1 MGDPTKTWAEGAWP
15 RILHVIMT
23 WWDRLQEPAN
33 RGSRAELRRASS
45 ADDVALQG
53 SYYALLASVMAM
65 EDLGV
70 LKNSIPFRLPAV
82 IGVLAHVK
90 SNNPDVKVAEAMGTK
105 KKGSDQALVSD
116 LRFRRILRLE
126 DGDELYTT
134 MIRVVRM
141 LDDTVNVAD
150 LASSIF
156 FWNEKTRK
164 RWASQYYLKRNIF
177 EDEKL

>member
-1 MGDPTKTWAEGAWP
+1 MN
-15 RILHVIMT
+15 
-23 WWDRLQEPAN
+23 WWEKLQEPAN
-33 RGSRAELRRASS
+33 RGVRAELRRARS

-53 SYYALLASVMAM
+53 PYYALLAKIVAI
-65 EDLGV
+65 EDLGM
-70 LKNSIPFRLPAV
+70 LKNSIPYRLPSV

-90 SNNPDVKVAEAMGTK
+90 ANNPDVKVAQAMGAK
-105 KKGSDQALVSD
+105 KKGSDQARVSD

-126 DGDELYTT
+126 EGDELYTT

-164 RWASQYYLKRNIF
+164 RWASQYYLQRNIF
-177 EDEKL
+177 ED

>member
-1 MGDPTKTWAEGAWP
+1 MWVEGAWP
-15 RILHVIMT
+15 RVLQIIMN
-23 WWDRLQEPAN
+23 WWEKLQEPAN
-33 RGSRAELRRASS
+33 RGVRAELRRARS

-53 SYYALLASVMAM
+53 PYYALLAKIVAI
-65 EDLGV
+65 EDLGM
-70 LKNSIPFRLPAV
+70 LKNSIPYRLPSV

-90 SNNPDVKVAEAMGTK
+90 ANNPDVKVAQAMGAK
-105 KKGSDQALVSD
+105 KKGSDQARVSD

-126 DGDELYTT
+126 EGDELYTT

-164 RWASQYYLKRNIF
+164 RWASQYYLQRNIF
-177 EDEKL
+177 ED

>member
-1 MGDPTKTWAEGAWP
+1 VDDSTKIWVEGAWP
-15 RILHVIMT
+15 RVLQIIMN
-23 WWDRLQEPAN
+23 WWEKLQEPAN
-33 RGSRAELRRASS
+33 RGVRAELRRARS

-53 SYYALLASVMAM
+53 PYYALLAKIVAI
-65 EDLGV
+65 EDLGM
-70 LKNSIPFRLPAV
+70 LKNSIPYRLPSV

-90 SNNPDVKVAEAMGTK
+90 ANNPDVKVAQAMGAK
-105 KKGSDQALVSD
+105 KKGSDQARVSD

-126 DGDELYTT
+126 EGDELYTT

-164 RWASQYYLKRNIF
+164 RWASQYYLQRNIF
-177 EDEKL
+177 ED

>member
-1 MGDPTKTWAEGAWP
+1 VDDSTKMWVEGAWP
-15 RILHVIMT
+15 RVLQIIMN
-23 WWDRLQEPAN
+23 WWEKLQEPAN
-33 RGSRAELRRASS
+33 RGVRAELRRARS

-53 SYYALLASVMAM
+53 PYYALLAKIVAI
-65 EDLGV
+65 EDLGM
-70 LKNSIPFRLPAV
+70 LKNSIPYRLPSV

-90 SNNPDVKVAEAMGTK
+90 ANNPDVKVAQAMGAK
-105 KKGSDQALVSD
+105 KKGSDQARVSD

-126 DGDELYTT
+126 EGDELYTT

-164 RWASQYYLKRNIF
+164 RWASQYYLQRNIF
-177 EDEKL
+177 ED

>member
-1 MGDPTKTWAEGAWP
+1 MDDSTKIWVEGAWP
-15 RILHVIMT
+15 RVLQIIMN
-23 WWDRLQEPAN
+23 WWEKLQEPAN
-33 RGSRAELRRASS
+33 RGVRAELRRARS

-53 SYYALLASVMAM
+53 PYYALLAKIVAI
-65 EDLGV
+65 EDLGM
-70 LKNSIPFRLPAV
+70 LKNSIPYRLPSV

-90 SNNPDVKVAEAMGTK
+90 ANNPDVKVAQAMGAK
-105 KKGSDQALVSD
+105 KKGSDQARVSD

-126 DGDELYTT
+126 EGDELYTT

-164 RWASQYYLKRNIF
+164 RWASQYYLQRNIF
-177 EDEKL
+177 ED

>member
-1 MGDPTKTWAEGAWP
+1 MDDSTKIWVEGAWP
-15 RILHVIMT
+15 RVLQIIMN
-23 WWDRLQEPAN
+23 WWEKLQEPAN
-33 RGSRAELRRASS
+33 RGVRAELRRARS

-53 SYYALLASVMAM
+53 PYYALLAKIVAI
-65 EDLGV
+65 EDLGM
-70 LKNSIPFRLPAV
+70 LKNSIPYRLPSV

-90 SNNPDVKVAEAMGTK
+90 ANNPDVKVAQAMGAK
-105 KKGSDQALVSD
+105 KKGSDQARVSD
-116 LRFRRILRLE
+116 LRFRRILHLE
-126 DGDELYTT
+126 EGDELYTT

-164 RWASQYYLKRNIF
+164 RWASQYYLQRNIF
-177 EDEKL
+177 ED

>member
-1 MGDPTKTWAEGAWP
+1 MDDSTKMWVEGAWP
-15 RILHVIMT
+15 RVLQIIMN
-23 WWDRLQEPAN
+23 WWEKLQEPAN
-33 RGSRAELRRASS
+33 RGVRAELRRARS

-53 SYYALLASVMAM
+53 PYYALLAKIVAI
-65 EDLGV
+65 EDLGM
-70 LKNSIPFRLPAV
+70 LKNSIPYRLPSV

-90 SNNPDVKVAEAMGTK
+90 ANNPDVKVAQAMGAK
-105 KKGSDQALVSD
+105 KKGSDQARVSD

-126 DGDELYTT
+126 EGDELYTT

-164 RWASQYYLKRNIF
+164 RWASQYYLQRNIF
-177 EDEKL
+177 ED

>member
-1 MGDPTKTWAEGAWP
+1 MDDSTKMWVEGAWP
-15 RILHVIMT
+15 RVLQIIMN
-23 WWDRLQEPAN
+23 WWETLQEPAN
-33 RGSRAELRRASS
+33 RGVRAELRRARS

-53 SYYALLASVMAM
+53 PYYALLAKIVAI
-65 EDLGV
+65 EDLGM
-70 LKNSIPFRLPAV
+70 LKNSIPYRLPSV

-90 SNNPDVKVAEAMGTK
+90 ANNPDVKVAQAMGAK
-105 KKGSDQALVSD
+105 KKGSDQARVSD

-126 DGDELYTT
+126 EGDELYTT

-164 RWASQYYLKRNIF
+164 RWASQYYLQRNIF
-177 EDEKL
+177 ED

>member
-1 MGDPTKTWAEGAWP
+1 MDDSTKTWVEGAWP
-15 RILHVIMT
+15 RVLHEIMT
-23 WWDRLQEPAN
+23 WWERLQEPAN
-33 RGSRAELRRASS
+33 RGMRAELRRTRS

-53 SYYALLASVMAM
+53 PYYALLAKIMAM
-65 EDLGV
+65 EDLGA
-70 LKNSIPFRLPAV
+70 LRSSIPYRLPSV
-82 IGVLAHVK
+82 VGVLAHVK
-90 SNNPDVKVAEAMGTK
+90 SNDSEVQVAQAMGAK
-105 KKGSDQALVSD
+105 KKGSDQARVSD

-164 RWASQYYLKRNIF
+164 RWASQYYLQRNIF
-177 EDEKL
+177 ED

>member
-1 MGDPTKTWAEGAWP
+1 MDDSTKTWVEGAWP
-15 RILHVIMT
+15 RVLHEIMT
-23 WWDRLQEPAN
+23 WWERLQEPAN
-33 RGSRAELRRASS
+33 RGMRAELRRARS

-53 SYYALLASVMAM
+53 PYYAFLAKIMAM
-65 EDLGV
+65 EDLGA
-70 LKNSIPFRLPAV
+70 LKSSIPYRLPSV

-90 SNNPDVKVAEAMGTK
+90 SNNPDVKVAQAMGAK
-105 KKGSDQALVSD
+105 KKGSDQARVSD

-164 RWASQYYLKRNIF
+164 RWASQYYLQRNIF
-177 EDEKL
+177 ED

>member
-1 MGDPTKTWAEGAWP
+1 MDDSTKTWVEGAWP
-15 RILHVIMT
+15 RVLHVIVT
-23 WWDRLQEPAN
+23 WWERLQEPAN
-33 RGSRAELRRASS
+33 RGMKAELRRARG

-53 SYYALLASVMAM
+53 PYYALLAKIMAM

-70 LKNSIPFRLPAV
+70 LKRSIPYRLPSV

-90 SNNPDVKVAEAMGTK
+90 SNNPKVEVAEAMGAK

-126 DGDELYTT
+126 EGDELYTT
-134 MIRVVRM
+134 MIRVTRM
-141 LDDTVNVAD
+141 LDGSVNVAD

-177 EDEKL
+177 ED

>member
-1 MGDPTKTWAEGAWP
+1 MDDSTKIWVEGAWP
-15 RILHVIMT
+15 RVLQIIMN
-23 WWDRLQEPAN
+23 WWEKLQEPAN
-33 RGSRAELRRASS
+33 RGVRAELRRARS

-53 SYYALLASVMAM
+53 PYYALLAKIVAM
-65 EDLGV
+65 EDLGM
-70 LKNSIPFRLPAV
+70 LKNSIPYRLPSV

-90 SNNPDVKVAEAMGTK
+90 ANNPDVKVAQAMGAK
-105 KKGSDQALVSD
+105 KKGSDQARVSD

-126 DGDELYTT
+126 EGDELYTT

-164 RWASQYYLKRNIF
+164 RWASQYYLQRNIF
-177 EDEKL
+177 ED